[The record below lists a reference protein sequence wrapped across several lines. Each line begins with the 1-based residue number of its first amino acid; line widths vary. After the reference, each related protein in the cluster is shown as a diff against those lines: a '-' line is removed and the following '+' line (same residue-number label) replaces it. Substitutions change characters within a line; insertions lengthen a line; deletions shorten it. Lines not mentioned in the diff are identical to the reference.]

1 MAYPQWGIQVHNRAM
16 SAPPLVPVD
25 PLDVRV
31 GLPTR
36 VDIFDVH
43 GQLLLARGSTV
54 YREDS
59 AERLQQ
65 AGFKIVATTQ
75 GKGMRRHE
83 PVFQRMEVLAD
94 TMTDM
99 ERVLLQ
105 DQGLPSFTFKVQALA
120 QTLIACCDEDHH
132 AALAQAYLDQHHP
145 YSVLHHVLV
154 GVVVAVLSRSE
165 GWSDADRIS
174 LVAAALSHDLGALA
188 LRQALGQAASLDEE
202 QRTLVREHPDRGVQ
216 MLHGLG
222 VRDALWLRA
231 VQDHHERMDG
241 SGYPQGLCLD
251 GNAAGALMAVADG
264 YAAMLR
270 PRPYR
275 ERKLSLSVLDDL
287 RQHAGTWYDTRKVQA
302 IADCFGTYHAGSIV
316 RLASGHMAVVT
327 RHVPER
333 PEQPDMMLIAVGG
346 DHPMERPSP
355 IDAADPDHAIVAALQ
370 PEISL
375 RFRSMVNKCWSSQ
388 GA

>member
-1 MAYPQWGIQVHNRAM
+1 
-16 SAPPLVPVD
+16 
-25 PLDVRV
+25 V

-105 DQGLPSFTFKVQALA
+105 DQGLPSFTFKAQALA

-154 GVVVAVLSRSE
+154 GVVVAVLARSE

-216 MLHGLG
+216 MLDGLG
-222 VRDALWLRA
+222 RA
-231 VQDHHERMDG
+231 RRVV
-241 SGYPQGLCLD
+241 
-251 GNAAGALMAVADG
+251 AAGG
-264 YAAMLR
+264 
-270 PRPYR
+270 
-275 ERKLSLSVLDDL
+275 
-287 RQHAGTWYDTRKVQA
+287 
-302 IADCFGTYHAGSIV
+302 AGS
-316 RLASGHMAVVT
+316 
-327 RHVPER
+327 P
-333 PEQPDMMLIAVGG
+333 
-346 DHPMERPSP
+346 
-355 IDAADPDHAIVAALQ
+355 
-370 PEISL
+370 
-375 RFRSMVNKCWSSQ
+375 
-388 GA
+388 

>member
-1 MAYPQWGIQVHNRAM
+1 M

-83 PVFQRMEVLAD
+83 PVFQRMEALAD

-216 MLHGLG
+216 MLDGLG

-316 RLASGHMAVVT
+316 RLASGHYGGGHTPRA
-327 RHVPER
+327 RAARAAR
-333 PEQPDMMLIAVGG
+333 P
-346 DHPMERPSP
+346 
-355 IDAADPDHAIVAALQ
+355 DADC
-370 PEISL
+370 
-375 RFRSMVNKCWSSQ
+375 R
-388 GA
+388 G

>member
-1 MAYPQWGIQVHNRAM
+1 M

-216 MLHGLG
+216 MLDGLG
-222 VRDALWLRA
+222 VRDALWLRPCCA
-231 VQDHHERMDG
+231 PAPTG
-241 SGYPQGLCLD
+241 S
-251 GNAAGALMAVADG
+251 
-264 YAAMLR
+264 
-270 PRPYR
+270 
-275 ERKLSLSVLDDL
+275 
-287 RQHAGTWYDTRKVQA
+287 
-302 IADCFGTYHAGSIV
+302 
-316 RLASGHMAVVT
+316 AS
-327 RHVPER
+327 
-333 PEQPDMMLIAVGG
+333 
-346 DHPMERPSP
+346 
-355 IDAADPDHAIVAALQ
+355 
-370 PEISL
+370 
-375 RFRSMVNKCWSSQ
+375 
-388 GA
+388 

>member
-1 MAYPQWGIQVHNRAM
+1 M

-36 VDIFDVH
+36 VDIFDAH

-83 PVFQRMEVLAD
+83 PVFQRMEALAD

-188 LRQALGQAASLDEE
+188 LR
-202 QRTLVREHPDRGVQ
+202 
-216 MLHGLG
+216 
-222 VRDALWLRA
+222 
-231 VQDHHERMDG
+231 
-241 SGYPQGLCLD
+241 
-251 GNAAGALMAVADG
+251 
-264 YAAMLR
+264 
-270 PRPYR
+270 
-275 ERKLSLSVLDDL
+275 
-287 RQHAGTWYDTRKVQA
+287 
-302 IADCFGTYHAGSIV
+302 
-316 RLASGHMAVVT
+316 
-327 RHVPER
+327 
-333 PEQPDMMLIAVGG
+333 
-346 DHPMERPSP
+346 
-355 IDAADPDHAIVAALQ
+355 
-370 PEISL
+370 
-375 RFRSMVNKCWSSQ
+375 
-388 GA
+388 

>member
-1 MAYPQWGIQVHNRAM
+1 M
-16 SAPPLVPVD
+16 SHASLLRID
-25 PLDVRV
+25 PLDIRV
-31 GLPTR
+31 GVPTR
-36 VDIFDVH
+36 VDIFGAD

-54 YREDS
+54 HREDS
-59 AERLQQ
+59 VERLQES
-65 AGFKIVATTQ
+65 GFKMAAPAQ
-75 GKGMRRHE
+75 GRGARRPD
-83 PVFQRMEVLAD
+83 PVFQRMDALAD
-94 TMTDM
+94 VVTDM
-99 ERVLLQ
+99 ERALLEES
-105 DQGLPSFTFKVQALA
+105 GLPSFASKVQALA
-120 QTLIACCDEDHH
+120 QSVIACCDEDHN
-132 AALAQAYLDQHHP
+132 AALAQAYLDHHHP

-154 GVVVAVLSRSE
+154 GIGVGVLSRSE
-165 GWSDADRIS
+165 GWSDADRLS
-174 LVAAALSHDLGALA
+174 LVAAALSHDIGALA

-216 MLHGLG
+216 MLDGLG

-287 RQHAGTWYDTRKVQA
+287 RKHAGTWYDTRKVQA

-316 RLASGHMAVVT
+316 RLASGQMAVVT

-333 PEQPDMMLIAVGG
+333 PEQPDMMLIAVGD